1 MLIRVEIPVDAQP
14 VAQLLNRA
22 FPSPAE
28 AELVQALREA
38 GQLTLS
44 LVAVDDEGQCIGYL
58 AFSPLLLD
66 GNDYQWVALAP
77 LAVDPAYQG
86 QGIGQALVQEGLN
99 SLNEFGYAAAVV
111 LGDPRYYARFGFA
124 PVSADVAP
132 CPWLEYQSAFQLLKL
147 DSFQAP
153 QAPVQAVNYAE
164 PFSHL

>member
-77 LAVDPAYQG
+77 LAVDRPIRG
-86 QGIGQALVQEGLN
+86 KALAKRWCKKGLI
-99 SLNEFGYAAAVV
+99 A
-111 LGDPRYYARFGFA
+111 
-124 PVSADVAP
+124 
-132 CPWLEYQSAFQLLKL
+132 
-147 DSFQAP
+147 
-153 QAPVQAVNYAE
+153 
-164 PFSHL
+164 

>member
-86 QGIGQALVQEGLN
+86 QGIGQA
-99 SLNEFGYAAAVV
+99 
-111 LGDPRYYARFGFA
+111 
-124 PVSADVAP
+124 
-132 CPWLEYQSAFQLLKL
+132 
-147 DSFQAP
+147 
-153 QAPVQAVNYAE
+153 
-164 PFSHL
+164 